1 MNIIIHFGSF
11 LPGSLNN
18 RNPKELLQ
26 QQQGINQKFDES
38 SDSTGKSVVE
48 VFIRYP
54 TGRVISSGN
63 CVYSTS
69 RNVRRLLLLELLD
82 YLLLE
87 ARTPSGVTL
96 QAWMSLDPPIYI
108 IHFVDRNVRN

>member
-54 TGRVISSGN
+54 TGRVRFHASAPTN
-63 CVYSTS
+63 MSTYRKLRS
-69 RNVRRLLLLELLD
+69 KR
-82 YLLLE
+82 
-87 ARTPSGVTL
+87 PSTVK
-96 QAWMSLDPPIYI
+96 
-108 IHFVDRNVRN
+108 

>member
-18 RNPKELLQ
+18 RNPKELPQ

-69 RNVRRLLLLELLD
+69 RNVRRLLLLELQGSKGTVRCD
-82 YLLLE
+82 
-87 ARTPSGVTL
+87 APGMDVTG
-96 QAWMSLDPPIYI
+96 PTHIY
-108 IHFVDRNVRN
+108 HTFC